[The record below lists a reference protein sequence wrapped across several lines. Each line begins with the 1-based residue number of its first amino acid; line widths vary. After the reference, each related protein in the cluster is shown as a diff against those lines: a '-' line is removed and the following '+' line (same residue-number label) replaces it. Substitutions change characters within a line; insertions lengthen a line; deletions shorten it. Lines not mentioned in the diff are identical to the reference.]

1 MRDHASNYP
10 NLVTSLFC
18 LSQLLN
24 VCLLY
29 PLLHPCWLYQPIL
42 YLKIGQL
49 FIELPARAATSPAT
63 WRNEFLNLRNVICA
77 CSSLRLSVLFSF
89 AVLNPRLCHTS
100 YLQFMAI
107 FPHNSRNLG
116 VLWESSGIQCATV
129 VVANVSENFSYYT
142 ETVKVWCSRAP
153 TQLL

>member
-1 MRDHASNYP
+1 MITRPITVSKS
-10 NLVTSLFC
+10 SLFC

-49 FIELPARAATSPAT
+49 FIELPAT
-63 WRNEFLNLRNVICA
+63 WRNEFLNLRNVI
-77 CSSLRLSVLFSF
+77 SSLRLSVLFCF
-89 AVLNPRLCHTS
+89 AILNPRLCHTS